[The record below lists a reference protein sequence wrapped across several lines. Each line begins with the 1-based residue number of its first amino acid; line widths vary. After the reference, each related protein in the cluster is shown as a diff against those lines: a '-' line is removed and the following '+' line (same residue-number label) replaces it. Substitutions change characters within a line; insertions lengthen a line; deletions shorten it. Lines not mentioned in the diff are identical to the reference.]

1 MRNVT
6 CTSCGKHYDYD
17 ADDFCPKCGSYNPR
31 RVGRLRAPYPALRL
45 EGHSRPAPP
54 HPPGALRLVPPSPA
68 PRRPAPGVALRPKSA
83 LPKPA
88 DASRTAVSVPLP
100 GLSGRMRPA
109 LPAGSGW
116 SWWRQVWYSCC
127 WPLSPLLMP

>member
-17 ADDFCPKCGSYNPR
+17 ADDFCPKCGSYNP
-31 RVGRLRAPYPALRL
+31 
-45 EGHSRPAPP
+45 
-54 HPPGALRLVPPSPA
+54 LVPPSPA

-100 GLSGRMRPA
+100 GLSGRMRPIP
-109 LPAGSGW
+109 PAGSGW

-127 WPLSPLLMP
+127 WPLSPLLTP